1 MLAAQTL
8 SPLANAILSTYQL
21 TETFFIHR
29 NVHCMSVIVYIV
41 ISSTIHTRLL
51 CTQNILVE
59 QFIFDHAAFE
69 ESSILVAEIYA
80 AFISQNVA

>member
-1 MLAAQTL
+1 
-8 SPLANAILSTYQL
+8 
-21 TETFFIHR
+21 
-29 NVHCMSVIVYIV
+29 MSVIVYIV